1 MSKHLETATIRVE
14 GQMIDL
20 VNLRSETYTDES
32 RVPTI
37 EFGTP
42 SEDAYRRDLTINS
55 MFYNI
60 NEEKIEDLTGK
71 GISDLSSRLIR
82 TPLEPLQTFLDDP
95 LRVLRTIRFANRFE
109 FDIVPDI
116 IIAAKNPQVRESVLN
131 KVSFERYGIELD
143 KMFEGNRPE
152 VSAAQLHDFDLL
164 QLLYKIPAESAELQD
179 QALVN
184 NLINLSTNLAQVL
197 GFLFKGLKEQLG
209 DQQQSNFAGKE
220 LCSSAKQL
228 KELQMRCFYTSLLL
242 PFFEYQVPQ
251 GKKKTTQSVVQHILN
266 VSLKR
271 STEVQKFVLETS
283 CATPTY
289 VDFMNE
295 LASNPQV
302 FVTQPERK
310 IALGWFLRSAG
321 PRWPS
326 IQLLGAAHEYCKSVD
341 GQSRVAEIDTAM
353 LDAII
358 AKQAALNA
366 EIENNDLTN
375 IHLVKPL
382 IDGKQICA
390 LYEVRP
396 GKLIK
401 PLLDELITFQIF
413 QPHASKEDAEA
424 FMMVKKAEFLA
435 KHDSQ

>member
-164 QLLYKIPAESAELQD
+164 
-179 QALVN
+179 
-184 NLINLSTNLAQVL
+184 
-197 GFLFKGLKEQLG
+197 
-209 DQQQSNFAGKE
+209 
-220 LCSSAKQL
+220 
-228 KELQMRCFYTSLLL
+228 
-242 PFFEYQVPQ
+242 
-251 GKKKTTQSVVQHILN
+251 
-266 VSLKR
+266 
-271 STEVQKFVLETS
+271 
-283 CATPTY
+283 
-289 VDFMNE
+289 
-295 LASNPQV
+295 
-302 FVTQPERK
+302 
-310 IALGWFLRSAG
+310 
-321 PRWPS
+321 
-326 IQLLGAAHEYCKSVD
+326 
-341 GQSRVAEIDTAM
+341 
-353 LDAII
+353 
-358 AKQAALNA
+358 
-366 EIENNDLTN
+366 
-375 IHLVKPL
+375 
-382 IDGKQICA
+382 
-390 LYEVRP
+390 
-396 GKLIK
+396 
-401 PLLDELITFQIF
+401 
-413 QPHASKEDAEA
+413 
-424 FMMVKKAEFLA
+424 
-435 KHDSQ
+435 